1 MILPN
6 AGRTLCKTPAGST
19 RPKAAPDHNPDSEF
33 RVRYDRVDKAGK
45 VTLRHNSQL
54 HHIGIGRP
62 LAGTPIVMLIHDLTI
77 RVVHAAT
84 GEIIRHF
91 TLDPN
96 RQYQPTGKPR
106 GGPSRPY
113 APRKNKTPEP

>member
-1 MILPN
+1 
-6 AGRTLCKTPAGST
+6 
-19 RPKAAPDHNPDSEF
+19 
-33 RVRYDRVDKAGK
+33 
-45 VTLRHNSQL
+45 
-54 HHIGIGRP
+54 
-62 LAGTPIVMLIHDLTI
+62 MLIHDLTI